1 MKEFVNFRYDRSSF
15 QRDSY
20 KKMSEDLQQK
30 LADSHQT
37 SRTAGGDGAE
47 RTSRVRA
54 LERELNKVL
63 DENNVSRRFC
73 IDFSLRFVD
82 FHLSSFSNFTR
93 ITNK

>member
-1 MKEFVNFRYDRSSF
+1 MLIFSNDRSSF

-30 LADSHQT
+30 LADGHQT
-37 SRTAGGDGAE
+37 ARAAGGDGAE

-54 LERELNKVL
+54 LERELNKLL

-82 FHLSSFSNFTR
+82 FRLSFFSNFIL